1 MDDLLQFVPEEKR
14 EEFKTV
20 ASAYIKADVEEIKR
34 NTSLFD
40 KLVDGPLRK
49 REQNLRELEFPKLL
63 EAERE
68 KIRKELNPEETPKD
82 REIRELKEWK
92 AKMEAEASIFSR
104 KEELRGKYQSVNP
117 ELAALLYPL
126 EDGAIEAVMKTID
139 TLKNEADFNRKRDK
153 FGNPNPPA
161 GGGQGGL
168 DLSKMSTTQVMEYAK
183 QGPEQKAAVLEWQ
196 RTSKRPAY

>member
-40 KLVDGPLRK
+40 RLVDGPLRK

-92 AKMEAEASIFSR
+92 AKMEGEQATVAR
-104 KEELRGKYQSVNP
+104 KEELRDRYKDVNP
-117 ELAALLYPL
+117 ELAALLTPL
-126 EDGAIEAVMKTID
+126 SDGAIEAIMKTIAN
-139 TLKNEADFNRKRDK
+139 LKGEADFNQKRDR
-153 FGNPNPPA
+153 FGNSNPPA
-161 GGGQGGL
+161 GGGSSGM
-168 DLSKMSTTQVMEYAK
+168 DFAKMSPTQVMEYAK
-183 QGPEQKAAVLEWQ
+183 QGPEQKAVVLEWQ
-196 RTSKRPAY
+196 RLNKRPAH